1 MKNIIINTLILILMF
16 NIVMIIFPEG
26 KTQRFCRVA
35 IKIFIMIYIIDN
47 IFLNGRVDLS
57 LLNDAVFTDPN
68 YEYER
73 EVNIGS
79 TDKDFIDSIN
89 EDMFEGDDVIKDI
102 TLKFTGDMNVK
113 ATVTLNKMLSA
124 DELNKL
130 KEDIAEILQ
139 VSPDN
144 IDIQ

>member
-102 TLKFTGDMNVK
+102 TLKFTGDMDVK